1 MRQWMLQYSKCAKL
15 HAMSPKQKHPR
26 QSRGDGKDGN
36 RTMGNIL
43 GLAILGGIRR
53 HGEETAEQGKIKQ
66 HLMSRATEKDSQSN
80 EGTHLHR
87 LHQY

>member
-1 MRQWMLQYSKCAKL
+1 MRQQVRQYSKCAKL
-15 HAMSPKQKHPR
+15 PAMSPKQKHPR

-36 RTMGNIL
+36 KTRGNML
-43 GLAILGGIRR
+43 GLAILGVIRR
-53 HGEETAEQGKIKQ
+53 HGEETTEQGKIKQ
-66 HLMSRATEKDSQSN
+66 HLMSRATEKDSQWN